1 MRPPLHARFSW
12 KMKKKNDKLR
22 ELNAQIMGHVC
33 FLWTG
38 HNSLYKAD
46 APRTVLVSQRL
57 ARPTKFLLKKYVY
70 IMKALTW
77 TCGISTS

>member
-1 MRPPLHARFSW
+1 MLDLALHARFSW
-12 KMKKKNDKLR
+12 KTKKKKINDKLR

-46 APRTVLVSQRL
+46 APRTVLVSQRI
-57 ARPTKFLLKKYVY
+57 ARPLNS
-70 IMKALTW
+70 
-77 TCGISTS
+77 C